1 MNPQI
6 DPKQQQEALS
16 LMEIAINKATKKGV
30 FNLSEVYQLI
40 NALNILKSS
49 TVTSK

>member
-6 DPKQQQEALS
+6 DPKQQQEAIN

-40 NALNILKSS
+40 NALNILKSQ
-49 TVTSK
+49 TVTQK